1 MQLGLPA
8 AWNVTSGLPAYQM
21 AQSYNDANQPTTTTL
36 TAVGASYSFTQVY
49 DSSNGVLQG
58 LSNTT
63 SSTANLASLSYNEY
77 AQLGYSTVQ
86 PPPRRA
92 SPARRSTTTPICVR
106 SASPPPGCPAAAT
119 ADRFSVIVAPTTWR
133 AT

>member
-8 AWNVTSGLPAYQM
+8 AWNVTSALPAYQM

-58 LSNTT
+58 LSNNGN
-63 SSTANLASLSYNEY
+63 STANLATLSYNEY
-77 AQLGYSTVQ
+77 AQLGNLTLLNGAASSPASIASETFNYDADLRPLSLSASWL
-86 PPPRRA
+86 PGKIGRA
-92 SPARRSTTTPICVR
+92 SCR
-106 SASPPPGCPAAAT
+106 
-119 ADRFSVIVAPTTWR
+119 
-133 AT
+133 